1 MTEDDKIMRKI
12 MSAKSLQAARVS
24 KLGCGADSD
33 MDAKYVRAAR
43 ESSLARWF
51 AQHSSKPMPVPKVS
65 AEDERRVTLIV
76 DEIIEAKSADPEAD
90 TWFLEVQID
99 YVVHE
104 IYGLTDDETTI
115 IYRSLG
121 LIHQTDEE
129 EDAALGR
136 AIEEALMEE
145 ERCDIETAKEIL
157 REISEGRDYHPLQPG
172 HTAHKESGIG
182 AKSKP

>member
-12 MSAKSLQAARVS
+12 MSAKSLQAACGS
-24 KLGCGADSD
+24 KLGYGADGD
-33 MDAKYVRAAR
+33 VDAKYVRAAR

-51 AQHSSKPMPVPKVS
+51 AQRASKPMPVPKVS
-65 AEDERRVTLIV
+65 AEDERRVILLV
-76 DEIIEAKSADPEAD
+76 DEIRETKSVDPEAD
-90 TWFLEVQID
+90 TSYLYWQID

-104 IYGLTDDETTI
+104 IYGLTDGETTI

-136 AIEEALMEE
+136 AIEEALAEEGYASEE
-145 ERCDIETAKEIL
+145 EIMAIL
-157 REISEGRDYHPLQPG
+157 RAGD
-172 HTAHKESGIG
+172 AD
-182 AKSKP
+182 